1 MNAKHTGYLY
11 LSESAEGEKWWHLY
25 IMRELCMIFRTC
37 SDARLYSFSMRL
49 SDVSYYQLPK
59 WWHLFIKRKLRA
71 YSNAQDKK
79 SKQLATRLKDDFEGL
94 TICVAALIDRELIKT
109 YIENMCREEQ
119 INP

>member
-1 MNAKHTGYLY
+1 
-11 LSESAEGEKWWHLY
+11 
-25 IMRELCMIFRTC
+25 MIFRTC

-49 SDVSYYQLPK
+49 SDVNYYQLPK
-59 WWHLFIKRKLRA
+59 WWHLFIEIKLRA
-71 YSNAQDKK
+71 YVKAPSICRNFGQAPYIYRKNRTFII
-79 SKQLATRLKDDFEGL
+79 KQLATRRKDDFEGL